1 MKRRRATSRIRF
13 YGAMNCVLLSMTGM
27 NLLIGAVLLNAQ
39 KSELAGNV
47 LRVGLIFPALSL
59 VVYPDDRRGSNCFSR
74 MIGFYVIYLA
84 LYALEQF
91 ALWPF
96 VGFSWWLL
104 AALVLENILFWRYF
118 VHKHPRPL

>member
-1 MKRRRATSRIRF
+1 
-13 YGAMNCVLLSMTGM
+13 MNCVLLSMTGM

-84 LYALEQF
+84 LYSLEQF